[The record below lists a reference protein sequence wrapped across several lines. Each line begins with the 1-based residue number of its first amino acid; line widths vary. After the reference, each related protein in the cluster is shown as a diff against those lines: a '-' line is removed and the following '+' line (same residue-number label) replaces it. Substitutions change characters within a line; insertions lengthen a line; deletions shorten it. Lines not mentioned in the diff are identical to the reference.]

1 MAVSA
6 CPHGRRRVG
15 RVSGAATACRLV
27 VSDWRASA
35 GRTSWGSPRA
45 AVVAKAVESP
55 YSGRVTALI
64 GLRDNLA
71 MARLH
76 LITDL
81 RGGVE
86 PFVEFLDQMFNA
98 GVDMVQVRDTGADSV
113 LLDKALEAAVQP
125 TFDHRKLLC
134 VGRNVAAA
142 DALRADL
149 LHLGSTDGDIAAAR
163 KRLHQW
169 SLVGRSVHNQAQL
182 DHAVAEQADWLSVGP
197 VYGQDVPG
205 LDLVRAAAQ
214 QLGAFDQQATP
225 WFAVGGIT
233 LQNLDEVL
241 AAGASRVAVS
251 AAITRAED
259 PAAVA
264 AEFSQRLRAHWNQ
277 HAPAPESVPSTT
289 FTVPR
294 RADEPADADAQLVEG
309 APAQREAPG
318 DVAARPAERP
328 DSEDE

>member
-98 GVDMVQVRDTGADSV
+98 GVDLVQVRDTGDRATER
-113 LLDKALEAAVQP
+113 LAAILEI
-125 TFDHRKLLC
+125 
-134 VGRNVAAA
+134 
-142 DALRADL
+142 DL
-149 LHLGSTDGDIAAAR
+149 KELNSR
-163 KRLHQW
+163 KRF
-169 SLVGRSVHNQAQL
+169 GA
-182 DHAVAEQADWLSVGP
+182 LS
-197 VYGQDVPG
+197 
-205 LDLVRAAAQ
+205 RR
-214 QLGAFDQQATP
+214 FDAMQPPIATVQEILP
-225 WFAVGGIT
+225 LFG
-233 LQNLDEVL
+233 NL
-241 AAGASRVAVS
+241 
-251 AAITRAED
+251 
-259 PAAVA
+259 
-264 AEFSQRLRAHWNQ
+264 
-277 HAPAPESVPSTT
+277 
-289 FTVPR
+289 
-294 RADEPADADAQLVEG
+294 
-309 APAQREAPG
+309 
-318 DVAARPAERP
+318 
-328 DSEDE
+328 